1 MIVTLDFKN
10 ISTQDLGD
18 WLKFSSLGKV
28 GIAFFSEGFT
38 AVDYNLL
45 NFFAR
50 TQGEVDSLIIVADEG
65 TFNKEGLNL
74 CGLLHYI
81 SFIYQKDNPAE
92 ILKHIP
98 PHVFY
103 KMKGQ
108 IIPESFKKSL
118 ESLEECEMRE
128 IEDV

>member
-1 MIVTLDFKN
+1 MIVTPNFKD
-10 ISTQDLGD
+10 ISAEDLGE
-18 WLKFSSLGKV
+18 WLKFSSLGRV
-28 GIAFFSEGFT
+28 GIVFFSEGFS

-45 NFFAR
+45 SFFAR
-50 TQGEVDSLIIVADEG
+50 SQGEVDSLIVVAGEG
-65 TFNKEGLNL
+65 TFSEEGLRL

-81 SFIYQKDNPAE
+81 NFIYQKDDPVE

-108 IIPESFKKSL
+108 IIPESFEKAL
-118 ESLEECEMRE
+118 ESLEGCEIRE
-128 IEDV
+128 SEDA